1 MTKKSP
7 MPFLYPTALKA
18 GICLLFALFTPTFFN
33 PAAAQATGYQLIT
46 AAVDQDLAA
55 KKKNEILQISNDLF
69 DAGTYTG
76 SNKESIGYRLLKPA
90 ANAGIRKYPLIL
102 IFHNSGKIGTDNTAQ
117 LDVLVKYWA
126 QPEVRTRYPAYVVAV
141 QFPVRSSNYT
151 NLRDLLTS
159 NPAPCLL
166 TALQLADSLKKVL
179 PVDHNRIYSLGFS
192 MGASTANN
200 AMMARP
206 DLFAAGICISGI
218 PMQENA
224 ERLKNIPLWLI
235 HGNKDNDNPIPGD
248 RAFYKKINGYKHAKI
263 MFWEIEG
270 LEHKIYAPLYTTR
283 IMPEWLFALQKKNR

>member
-1 MTKKSP
+1 MTSP
-7 MPFLYPTALKA
+7 YPMVQKA
-18 GICLLFALFTPTFFN
+18 GICLLFALFTLSPLN
-33 PAAAQATGYQLIT
+33 PVAAQATGYQLIT
-46 AAVDQDLAA
+46 TAVDQDLAT
-55 KKKNEILQISNDLF
+55 KKKNEILQLSNDLF

-76 SNKESIGYRLLKPA
+76 SNNETIGYRLLKPA

-126 QPEVRTRYPAYVVAV
+126 QPEVRKRYPAYVVAV

-159 NPAPCLL
+159 YPAPCLL
-166 TALQLADSLKKVL
+166 SALQLADSLKKVL
-179 PVDHNRIYSLGFS
+179 PVDPKRIYSLGFS

-224 ERLKNIPLWLI
+224 ERIKDIPLWLI
-235 HGNKDNDNPIPGD
+235 HGNKDTDNPIPGD
-248 RAFYKKINGYKHAKI
+248 KAFYKKRNGNKTAQI
-263 MFWEIEG
+263 RFWEIEG
-270 LEHKIYAPLYTTR
+270 LEHKIYAPLYTTD
-283 IMPEWLFALQKKNR
+283 IMPEWLFTQQKKNR